1 MNSHLRT
8 IVSGLSIGGFI
19 LPLRAL
25 VLAAALAALTM
36 FSAACGGGGNDDEPT
51 LAPDDGTPA
60 LAADGELGVL
70 ESRRPDIGEMAPDF
84 ALKDART
91 GQVRKLSEFRGKA
104 VVLNWFASWCTPCER
119 EIPSFEAFTKAEG
132 DRAVVLALDY
142 LEPADKAIGMLD
154 RLNATFPA
162 LLDSDGDVAKHY
174 RVSGLPVTYFIDKDG
189 VVRGVKIG
197 EVKEADFEENL
208 KKIGIE
214 YDAK

>member
-1 MNSHLRT
+1 MLPVRT
-8 IVSGLSIGGFI
+8 LI
-19 LPLRAL
+19 
-25 VLAAALAALTM
+25 LAAVVSALTV
-36 FSAACGGGGNDDEPT
+36 FSVACGGGSKDDEPT
-51 LAPDDGTPA
+51 LSPDDGTPVVA
-60 LAADGELGVL
+60 GDGELGVL

-119 EIPSFEAFTKAEG
+119 EIPSFEAFTKAES
-132 DRAVVLALDY
+132 DTAVVLALDY
-142 LEPADKAIGMLD
+142 LEPADKATGMLD
-154 RLNATFPA
+154 RLSATFPA

-189 VVRGVKIG
+189 IVRGVKIG

-214 YDAK
+214 YDVK